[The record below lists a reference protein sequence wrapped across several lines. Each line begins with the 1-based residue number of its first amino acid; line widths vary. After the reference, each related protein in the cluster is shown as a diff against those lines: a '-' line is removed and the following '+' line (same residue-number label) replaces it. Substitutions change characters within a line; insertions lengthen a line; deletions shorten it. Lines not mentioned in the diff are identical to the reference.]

1 MLWGR
6 KEHEVEVSM
15 LAYGRG
21 PLGAGV
27 LPVSLESLVERS
39 HRALLVGGCCC
50 ISRGYNRCLVITPG
64 SLLGRV
70 TLG

>member
-6 KEHEVEVSM
+6 KEHEVEISM
-15 LAYGRG
+15 LAYGRE

-39 HRALLVGGCCC
+39 HRALLVGG
-50 ISRGYNRCLVITPG
+50 
-64 SLLGRV
+64 LLSHQQG
-70 TLG
+70 L